1 MQSYSITSV
10 LLFEVRRRLSLLG
23 QSFVGLLSV
32 GQSVISKRQSFRDE
46 EPSFAD
52 SSNHSQIG
60 RSRFQGHLARA
71 ANFPAATKYYITTTT
86 KQKGRE
92 RERDVA
98 WNNQKEGIARE
109 GIGKEGERKCSDKG
123 IQTTHRRCHEESIV
137 PLIEY

>member
-1 MQSYSITSV
+1 MKSQ
-10 LLFEVRRRLSLLG
+10 
-23 QSFVGLLSV
+23 
-32 GQSVISKRQSFRDE
+32 
-46 EPSFAD
+46 SFAD

-71 ANFPAATKYYITTTT
+71 ANFPAATKYYSTTTT
-86 KQKGRE
+86 KTERKRE
-92 RERDVA
+92 RERYVA

-137 PLIEY
+137 SLIEY